1 MTQYLRKNALAHF
14 ALLPKPHQL
23 GLVILCGLLFFIG
36 LSKVYNSEEQS
47 VPVHHTSLLTA
58 SVHTQPPNEVA
69 EKVAIAQISAPELL
83 MTQNHPS
90 KITTPQV
97 NRPKAA
103 STQITLVDAPSITE
117 QASIPFNLIAEEA
130 PPSHI
135 ETNTAII
142 QEVKSGDTLASVFNR
157 AGVASKYMYHLLHNH
172 EKAKTLARIFP
183 GHKLKFVLSNEKK
196 LIALHHIKNQ
206 LSEEVFTRT
215 EPGYKHVSIVR
226 EPEIR
231 LVRTEGVITHSLYS
245 AAKEAKLEDRLTMS
259 LASIFGWDVDFALD
273 IREND
278 RFVVLYEERYLNNKL
293 LGTGNIIAAEFINK
307 GNSYKAV
314 RYTDTNGNAQYYTPE
329 GNTMR
334 KAFLRSPIEF
344 ARISSHFNLN
354 RKHPVLNTI
363 RAHKGTDYAAP
374 RGTPVKTTGDGKV
387 VFAGRKG
394 GYGNVLIIQHGQ
406 SYETR
411 YAHLKSFAKNIR
423 RGKTVKQGQVV
434 AYVGT
439 TGLSSGPHL
448 HYEFRVN
455 GAVRN
460 PVTVK
465 LPKANPIAKA
475 ERGRFFN
482 QTKRLIARL
491 NNLPEATQIATQEA
505 DSPSTKA
512 ATTAM

>member
-1 MTQYLRKNALAHF
+1 MTQTLRKNALTHF

-23 GLVILCGLLFFIG
+23 GLVILCGLLVLIG
-36 LSKVYNSEEQS
+36 LDRIDRSEEQS
-47 VPVHHTSLLTA
+47 IPVHNTSLLAA
-58 SVHTQPPNEVA
+58 SAHAQSLSEI
-69 EKVAIAQISAPELL
+69 AITPGSAPELAIA
-83 MTQNHPS
+83 QNHLP
-90 KITTPQV
+90 KITT
-97 NRPKAA
+97 
-103 STQITLVDAPSITE
+103 TDALGITE
-117 QASIPFNLIAEEA
+117 QATIPLQATIPFNVIAEKT
-130 PPSHI
+130 PPI
-135 ETNTAII
+135 ETNTTIS

-157 AGVASKYMYHLLHNH
+157 AGVATKYMYHLLHNH

-183 GHKLKFVLSNEKK
+183 GHKLKFVLNNEHK

-215 EPGYKHVSIVR
+215 DSGYEHASIIR

-273 IREND
+273 IREDD
-278 RFVVLYEERYLNNKL
+278 RFVVVYEERYLNNKL
-293 LGTGNIIAAEFINK
+293 LGTGNIIAAEFVNK

-314 RYTDTNGNAQYYTPE
+314 RYTDTNGNTQYYTPE

-334 KAFLRSPIEF
+334 KAFLRTPIEF
-344 ARISSHFNLN
+344 ARISSHFNLS

-387 VFAGRKG
+387 IFAGRKG

-406 SYETR
+406 AYETR
-411 YAHLKSFAKNIR
+411 YAHLKAFAKNVR

-465 LPKANPIAKA
+465 LPKANPVAKA

-482 QTKRLIARL
+482 QTKRLMAKL

-505 DSPSTKA
+505 NSPATKA